1 MLVTVFRRFS
11 QSVRISFHLSLRL
24 LLRYRPRRVF
34 RFGRVALPYSR
45 GNSGPRYS
53 VPDRPRTLSSTG
65 LSPCI
70 AVLSRRIRLF
80 VQGSASGTTSPGAF
94 ARGFGSTCSGFGRP
108 YFRNHVCFLFL
119 PVRRCFTSGRSP
131 SALRRRNA
139 RPCWGRAGSPIRRSA
154 DRRFHAPSRRISELV
169 PSFFDFRAKASHGY
183 LTAYRVTA
191 SFRFG
196 GERRQPHTLGCS
208 EQAG

>member
-1 MLVTVFRRFS
+1 MVTVFRRFS

-34 RFGRVALPYSR
+34 RFGRVALPFSR
-45 GNSGPRYS
+45 GNSDPRYS

-108 YFRNHVCFLFL
+108 YFRNHICFLFL

-131 SALRRRNA
+131 SALKDGMRDRVGVVREV
-139 RPCWGRAGSPIRRSA
+139 PLG
-154 DRRFHAPSRRISELV
+154 DRRIDGFMHLPAVFRSLSRPSSTSE
-169 PSFFDFRAKASHGY
+169 PRHP
-183 LTAYRVTA
+183 TVT
-191 SFRFG
+191 
-196 GERRQPHTLGCS
+196 
-208 EQAG
+208 